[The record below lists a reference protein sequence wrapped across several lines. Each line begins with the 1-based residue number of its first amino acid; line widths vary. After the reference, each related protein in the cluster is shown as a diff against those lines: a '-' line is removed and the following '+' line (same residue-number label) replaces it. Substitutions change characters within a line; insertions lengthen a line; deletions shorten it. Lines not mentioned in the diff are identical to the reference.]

1 MYDNNICPSDR
12 GWIFYDRLT
21 RCERINT
28 INLSHFAHRT
38 LLCCQCVVRLTAQ
51 PIISNGEKALREP
64 MIAQQLSE
72 LSEGQKSCL
81 RLVARGM
88 SSKEI
93 ARATGL
99 SHYTVDTYIKRAL
112 PVIGASNR
120 RDAARIVI
128 NSEQSQKIGPPSES
142 VVFQSDS
149 AILNSGFSHRSSD
162 IALSGMFG
170 LPKIGGE
177 VNDLAW
183 VERHYAIIK
192 VAAFGFSVI
201 LAIILATVGILWVF
215 E

>member
-1 MYDNNICPSDR
+1 
-12 GWIFYDRLT
+12 
-21 RCERINT
+21 
-28 INLSHFAHRT
+28 
-38 LLCCQCVVRLTAQ
+38 
-51 PIISNGEKALREP
+51 
-64 MIAQQLSE
+64 MIGQQLSE
-72 LSEGQKSCL
+72 LSEGQRSCL

-112 PVIGASNR
+112 PVVGASNR
-120 RDAARIVI
+120 REAARIVV
-128 NSEQSQKIGPPSES
+128 NSEQSQKMGSPSES

-149 AILNSGFSHRSSD
+149 VILSSGFSHRNPNV
-162 IALSGMFG
+162 ALRSLFG

-183 VERHYAIIK
+183 IERHYAIIK
-192 VAAFGFSVI
+192 VAAFGFSII
-201 LAIILATVGILWVF
+201 LAIILATAGLFWVF

>member
-1 MYDNNICPSDR
+1 MKD
-12 GWIFYDRLT
+12 
-21 RCERINT
+21 
-28 INLSHFAHRT
+28 
-38 LLCCQCVVRLTAQ
+38 
-51 PIISNGEKALREP
+51 GEKASREL

-72 LSEGQKSCL
+72 LSEGQRSCL

-99 SHYTVDTYIKRAL
+99 SHNTVDTYIKRAL

-120 RDAARIVI
+120 RDAARIVVK
-128 NSEQSQKIGPPSES
+128 SELSQKMGPPPES
-142 VVFQSDS
+142 VVFQADS
-149 AILNSGFSHRSSD
+149 AILTSSTSHRSSNVS
-162 IALSGMFG
+162 LSSLFD
-170 LPKIGGE
+170 LPKIGGG

-192 VAAFGFSVI
+192 VAALGFSII
-201 LAIILATVGILWVF
+201 LAITLASVGILWVF

>member
-1 MYDNNICPSDR
+1 
-12 GWIFYDRLT
+12 
-21 RCERINT
+21 
-28 INLSHFAHRT
+28 
-38 LLCCQCVVRLTAQ
+38 
-51 PIISNGEKALREP
+51 
-64 MIAQQLSE
+64 MIGQQLSG
-72 LSEGQKSCL
+72 LSEGQRSCL

-112 PVIGASNR
+112 PVVGASNR

-142 VVFQSDS
+142 VVFPSVS
-149 AILNSGFSHRSSD
+149 VILNPGSSHRRSD
-162 IALSGMFG
+162 EALSGLFG
-170 LPKIGGE
+170 LPKIGGA

-183 VERHYAIIK
+183 IERHYAIIK

-201 LAIILATVGILWVF
+201 LAITLASAGILWVF

>member
-1 MYDNNICPSDR
+1 MS
-12 GWIFYDRLT
+12 
-21 RCERINT
+21 
-28 INLSHFAHRT
+28 
-38 LLCCQCVVRLTAQ
+38 
-51 PIISNGEKALREP
+51 
-64 MIAQQLSE
+64 AQQLSE
-72 LSEGQKSCL
+72 LSEGQISCL

-112 PVIGASNR
+112 PVVGASNR
-120 RDAARIVI
+120 RDAARIVVR
-128 NSEQSQKIGPPSES
+128 SEQSQKIGSPPES

-149 AILNSGFSHRSSD
+149 AILNPATSHRSSN
-162 IALSGMFG
+162 ATLSSVFD
-170 LPKIGGE
+170 LPKIGGG

-192 VAAFGFSVI
+192 VAALGFSVI
-201 LAIILATVGILWVF
+201 LAITLASAGILWVF

>member
-1 MYDNNICPSDR
+1 MKD
-12 GWIFYDRLT
+12 
-21 RCERINT
+21 
-28 INLSHFAHRT
+28 
-38 LLCCQCVVRLTAQ
+38 
-51 PIISNGEKALREP
+51 GEKASREL

-72 LSEGQKSCL
+72 LSEGQRSCL

-99 SHYTVDTYIKRAL
+99 SHNTVDTYIKRAL

-120 RDAARIVI
+120 RDAARIVVK
-128 NSEQSQKIGPPSES
+128 SEQSQKMGPPPES
-142 VVFQSDS
+142 VVFQADS
-149 AILNSGFSHRSSD
+149 AILTSSTSHRSSNVS
-162 IALSGMFG
+162 LSSLFD
-170 LPKIGGE
+170 LPKIGGG

-192 VAAFGFSVI
+192 VAALGFSII
-201 LAIILATVGILWVF
+201 LAITLASVGILWVF